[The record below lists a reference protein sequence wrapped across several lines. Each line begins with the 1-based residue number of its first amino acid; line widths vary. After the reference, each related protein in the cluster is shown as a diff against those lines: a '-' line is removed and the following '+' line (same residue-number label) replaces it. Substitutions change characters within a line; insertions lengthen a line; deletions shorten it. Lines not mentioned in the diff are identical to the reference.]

1 MRDRGRR
8 VILEAASTLLYAL
21 GHEGGLLPS
30 RDSKSWLGGSIDAL
44 SVACGAISNDDI
56 GRRYI
61 I

>member
-1 MRDRGRR
+1 M
-8 VILEAASTLLYAL
+8 
-21 GHEGGLLPS
+21 PS